1 MNLRRSVHR
10 DEPEINFIPL
20 IDVLLV
26 ILIFLMV
33 TTTYQR
39 VAELSITLPEAD
51 ADPAK
56 QRPREINIGIDA
68 QGRYVIDRTVFNFT
82 SVQALADMLRQSA
95 GDVKD
100 PVVIINADANA
111 THQSVIHVMEAA
123 RAAGL
128 VHITFATQSSAVRG
142 SAPVAK

>member
-1 MNLRRSVHR
+1 MNLRGARVK
-10 DEPEINFIPL
+10 DDPEINFIPL

-39 VAELSITLPEAD
+39 VAELQITLPEAD
-51 ADPAK
+51 ANAVK
-56 QRPREINIGIDA
+56 QRPKEINVGIDA
-68 QGRYVIDRTVFNFT
+68 QGRYVIDKNVFTFSTVG
-82 SVQALADMLRQSA
+82 ALGEMLRRAA
-95 GDVKD
+95 GDAKD

-123 RAAGL
+123 RQVGL
-128 VHITFATQSSAVRG
+128 VHITFATQT
-142 SAPVAK
+142 PAK

>member
-1 MNLRRSVHR
+1 MDLRAGRSR
-10 DEPEINFIPL
+10 EEPEINFIPL

-39 VAELSITLPEAD
+39 VAELQITLPEAA
-51 ADPAK
+51 ADPMQ
-56 QRPREINIGIDA
+56 QRPKEINVGVDV
-68 QGRYVIDRTVFNFT
+68 QGRYVIDKNVFQFTTVA
-82 SVQALADMLRQSA
+82 ALADALKRAA
-95 GDVKD
+95 GDAKE

-123 RAAGL
+123 RRAGL
-128 VHITFATQSSAVRG
+128 IHITFATQT
-142 SAPVAK
+142 PTK

>member
-1 MNLRRSVHR
+1 MNLRGSRSR
-10 DEPEINFIPL
+10 DDPEINFIPL

-39 VAELSITLPEAD
+39 VAELQITLPEAD
-51 ADPAK
+51 AEQVK
-56 QRPREINIGIDA
+56 QRPKEINVGVDA
-68 QGRYVIDRTVFNFT
+68 QGRYVIDKAIFT
-82 SVQALADMLRQSA
+82 FTTAAALADALRQAA
-95 GDVKD
+95 GGAKE

-123 RAAGL
+123 RMAGYI
-128 VHITFATQSSAVRG
+128 HITFATQ
-142 SAPVAK
+142 APPPK